1 MGHFAQIIDSSL
13 YSLISFFF
21 LLSFPPPVSPQA
33 YIFKCL
39 SYEYTDAEIH
49 NSLQRKHV
57 NVLYS
62 ILRNSSL
69 MHMCTCVLVEI

>member
-1 MGHFAQIIDSSL
+1 MGRFAQIIDIIF

-21 LLSFPPPVSPQA
+21 LPSFPPPVSSQA
-33 YIFKCL
+33 CIFKCL
-39 SYEYTDAEIH
+39 SCEYTDTEIY

-57 NVLYS
+57 NVLYGV
-62 ILRNSSL
+62 LRNSSL